1 MGILVSLL
9 LPGMLALQAQA
20 PSSDP
25 VKDLPRSLQDE
36 EAPKSK
42 PVPVPESKEGVSF
55 YPMPA
60 LNADKDAGLTYGI
73 LGALLFT
80 DKDGVQS
87 SLISLAIAYQHLVK
101 WSGEVEYR
109 YSPTPFSTLDIDG
122 YYAQHV
128 ENSLRLYYEDTKF
141 LDAYHA
147 RFESFDFRS
156 TTDRFFGV
164 GDNTPHHG
172 ESVRTSN
179 EYRVDARFGPRIG
192 DSWDIEGTIR
202 FRKFRASDS
211 LITDLPQTTAAYP
224 TTPGVEGG
232 SVVAGGVRIVHD
244 TRENPTTPESGVFMN
259 AFFERAEDFAP
270 SNDYPY
276 WLSGISVVSLW
287 PNDAEKQFVTAV
299 DVATQLAV
307 GNYIPFWEL
316 PALGGPNTLRSYNA
330 GRFTNKGMVYLS
342 LEERIRVYT
351 TSLFGVGGEVQV
363 APFFDLGKVY
373 DSSDDLFGRG
383 IWDNFHYSGG
393 IGFRGVVKPS
403 FVGRLDI
410 AMGGRE
416 GVGVTVGLDYPY

>member
-1 MGILVSLL
+1 MEILFSLL
-9 LPGMLALQAQA
+9 LPGILSFQSPGSAAE
-20 PSSDP
+20 
-25 VKDLPRSLQDE
+25 LPRSLQDD
-36 EAPKSK
+36 PPPPLQSQ
-42 PVPVPESKEGVSF
+42 EGVSF

-60 LNADKDAGLTYGI
+60 LNADKDAGLTYGV

-87 SLISLAIAYQHLVK
+87 SLFSLAVAYEHLVK

-109 YSPTPFSTLDIDG
+109 FSPTPFATGDIDA

-128 ENSLRLYYEDTKF
+128 ENSLRLYYEDYRF
-141 LDAYHA
+141 LDAYHV
-147 RFESFDFRS
+147 RVESFDFRS

-164 GDNTPHHG
+164 GDNTPHSA

-179 EYRVDARFGPRIG
+179 EYRNEARFGPLLG
-192 DSWDIEGTIR
+192 NGWDAEATIR
-202 FRKFRASDS
+202 WRKFRASDS
-211 LITDLPQTTAAYP
+211 LITDQPQTTAAYP
-224 TTPGVEGG
+224 HVQGIEGG
-232 SVVAGGVRIVHD
+232 SVVAGGLRIVHD
-244 TRENPTTPESGVFMN
+244 SRENPTTPESGVFAN
-259 AFFERAEDFAP
+259 AYFERAEDFAP

-276 WLSGISVVSLW
+276 WLSGVSVVSLW
-287 PNDAEKQFVTAV
+287 PADADHQFVTAV
-299 DVATQLAV
+299 DLASQLAV
-307 GNYIPFWEL
+307 GNYVPFWEL

-330 GRFTNKGMVYLS
+330 GRFTNKGMVYFS
-342 LEERIRVYT
+342 VEERIRVWT
-351 TSLFGVGGEVQV
+351 TSLFGVGGGVQV

-393 IGFRGVVKPS
+393 IGLRGVVKPS

-410 AMGGRE
+410 ALGGRE